1 MRYSKTQITS
11 RVHKIPELRFED
23 QGLTSFAGLV
33 IIQSLFAKL
42 ELKSRLRECS
52 AHMPGNTA
60 FGHHVIVLGLIVH
73 LMLGYRR
80 FQDMDYY
87 RDDLMVLRLLGLK
100 KLPDVSTV
108 SRALAT
114 MDAAGIVKLRQLC
127 REMLLT
133 RLQAL
138 KLARLTMD
146 FDGSVISTGRVAE
159 GTAVGFNKKNK
170 GQRSYYPLFCTI
182 AQTAQVLDVLP
193 RAGNVHDSNGAM
205 QFILDCI
212 RSIRAACPGIK
223 IEVRM
228 DSALFSDQIVLA
240 LDEQGVEFTIS
251 VPFERFSELKK
262 MIDGRRR
269 WRYFNGEL
277 SFFDTNWKPK
287 KWDDK
292 FRFLFIRKR
301 VKQQSKE
308 AVQLDL
314 FVPQQYGLEFK
325 VIVTNKQTTMKKVLY
340 FNNGRGSQ
348 ENTIGELKSQCNM
361 DYVAV
366 RRLHGNHLYLMSAV
380 LTHNIL
386 RELHMLVHA
395 RNRGTTEKRAALWEF
410 TEPNTLRRSLLQR
423 AGRITHP
430 AGTLTLT
437 LSANPIVRNGILH
450 YLERLKHAA

>member
-159 GTAVGFNKKNK
+159 GTAVGFNKKKK

-182 AQTAQVLDVLP
+182 AQTTQV
-193 RAGNVHDSNGAM
+193 
-205 QFILDCI
+205 F
-212 RSIRAACPGIK
+212 
-223 IEVRM
+223 
-228 DSALFSDQIVLA
+228 
-240 LDEQGVEFTIS
+240 
-251 VPFERFSELKK
+251 
-262 MIDGRRR
+262 
-269 WRYFNGEL
+269 
-277 SFFDTNWKPK
+277 
-287 KWDDK
+287 
-292 FRFLFIRKR
+292 
-301 VKQQSKE
+301 
-308 AVQLDL
+308 
-314 FVPQQYGLEFK
+314 
-325 VIVTNKQTTMKKVLY
+325 
-340 FNNGRGSQ
+340 
-348 ENTIGELKSQCNM
+348 
-361 DYVAV
+361 
-366 RRLHGNHLYLMSAV
+366 
-380 LTHNIL
+380 
-386 RELHMLVHA
+386 
-395 RNRGTTEKRAALWEF
+395 
-410 TEPNTLRRSLLQR
+410 
-423 AGRITHP
+423 
-430 AGTLTLT
+430 
-437 LSANPIVRNGILH
+437 
-450 YLERLKHAA
+450 